1 MSEKTVNIITHIS
14 NINEEV
20 VSFLNESI
28 DNKAETKIKSKIIIV
43 VFLLKTEKTSKF
55 PKINIAY
62 KKETIK
68 FPPIKIK

>member
-1 MSEKTVNIITHIS
+1 MSEKTVNIITHIN

-43 VFLLKTEKTSKF
+43 VFLLKTEKPQNFLKSISHT
-55 PKINIAY
+55 
-62 KKETIK
+62 KKK
-68 FPPIKIK
+68 LLNCHPLK

>member
-1 MSEKTVNIITHIS
+1 MSEKTVNIITHIN

-43 VFLLKTEKTSKF
+43 VFLLKQKNL
-55 PKINIAY
+55 KIS
-62 KKETIK
+62 
-68 FPPIKIK
+68 